1 MERRTTKTKKG
12 FGDNLRGKRKRGRN

>member
-12 FGDNLRGKRKRGRN
+12 FGDNLRGKRKRARN